1 MGVWGVVAQVYEDVV
16 LISARSWAEIEN
28 YFRYAPTRLRDREAQ
43 FSSANSCGNRCEG
56 VIILR

>member
-43 FSSANSCGNRCEG
+43 LSFANSCRIDAKE
-56 VIILR
+56 